1 MSQDLKAIHVLAG
14 WLQVIYE
21 EEIVFEDPLERFR
34 RFVLAGSACACK
46 EAVGDEVG
54 GVSVCKSR
62 PGASLPDTSRVFVFA
77 SGQWGVIRRVSVGD
91 DMVGILF

>member
-54 GVSVCKSR
+54 GSVSAKADQEPPCQTRHGFSS
-62 PGASLPDTSRVFVFA
+62 SLL
-77 SGQWGVIRRVSVGD
+77 GNGE
-91 DMVGILF
+91 